1 MTEQQPGWRNV
12 TDIITVAFRS
22 YRREPVELFVRT
34 CNRIDGC
41 RLGQRRHLNVERG
54 VRMNDMDK
62 LLAARFFFVDPDR
75 PPLEVK
81 LGNGKFE
88 AGAGSGNRIFR
99 FELWNKGILLF
110 WTHCCPDGSEAK
122 VSGDTLTIE
131 YVVRNALFAGIDY
144 RGDSS
149 VNDVASLAFRFV
161 AKVGPDKSLVVSS
174 LTVGK
179 PVAGG
184 FYQEFKGYEVWK
196 DDAKTA
202 KFRWALE
209 SDARSVPLFLAMG
222 AQQVTVT
229 KNIDHYIP
237 VAIRRAKNPQ
247 SNQYRIEISLG
258 LNNDTRLESVIWP
271 EVETDGVLPVA
282 GPRFRLS
289 ADARS
294 ARSLEY
300 GVPLNFDTASKP
312 SAYGLVQTDPW
323 SPPTE
328 KDRAVWRE
336 FRIERLSPYR
346 LLEGFNASVSGPVRN
361 AIAVSNEGDG
371 ISALPQIDP
380 PVNDPDA
387 AGAPPA
393 ATATIVWQQQDLNPG
408 GRKWGNAEFGS
419 ARDVGI
425 KTTGPFQVRVTF
437 PGFASSQG
445 PLGFHAD
452 CAFVDINKNDEGH
465 KFGPDAVMTLTKS
478 RGFDER
484 DVDIGAMRLN
494 SRSAELKTF
503 RLAWGLAFD
512 RQRPMLQRP
521 AFHLDCALAK
531 LEARPAGFDP
541 VPSSRFSDD
550 TNSAL
555 LQMPILGK
563 VDRKKDD
570 VQILG
575 EHDREDDVQS
585 VLDITEWGRDDRSR
599 SLALTLSA
607 QKRPPAD
614 GAVAQRPPV
623 PLELIVLEPAPFFL
637 AKVSLPMPLASA
649 DNPDGNLYASW
660 SLNDAE
666 GPQWRYRSSE
676 PNATL
681 TLPNQGVGEAY
692 ERRKDID
699 EPPTDVVRPAI
710 EYRLGPHA
718 VFTLRLRDDERA
730 YSDLP
735 WNFRQL
741 FGQPGE
747 VAPGPLLSSAKFE
760 LLYGLQTTLT
770 PAGIRLTTD
779 EVRRGRIAQ
788 RFDMDGSAEKL
799 PRASDASPKY
809 REAWDALVESYQSR
823 LLSLHPYRPLAD
835 DALRFDQ
842 SSGLSQR
849 LRLAKAGET
858 HRNEFA
864 DLHPEPYLDKGDAGI
879 DKGLRGGATF
889 GFESKRIYDAV
900 TRDLQSTSGELSR
913 VAWTALGGYGALKA
927 RFDEDR
933 SIIEANVELGR
944 VSHYAVERIGRIGV
958 FWNRAKHVIV
968 YERTTQRADRYALGD
983 EQQNELAFLPIVRKI
998 DEYIEILE
1006 PERRFAPAGKPT
1018 QATGFVQGLKFADR
1032 IIRVSSLWGADV
1044 GEVGWSVP
1052 LWRRDG
1058 NAAVFPKPMVNL
1070 IAASEDAGEEAL
1082 HAIADPEHL
1091 LFFTN
1096 TVRDTSGDTDRWPA
1110 VEGVDFVDAAVRLE
1124 STDTVFGDRSAD
1136 TLRRPLSSPAE
1147 SPSAIAT
1154 CTWRI
1159 EDGERPINLIAG
1171 RGPQPISAKLRNLT
1185 VMRKPAALAGEATP
1199 TRRARSLLAEFD
1211 ALRRDVRDTVR
1222 DGLMAGWGE
1231 ARWKAEKGRLE
1242 EKIKALREALD
1253 ADIDKLFGSS
1263 PCKLLTE
1270 QALRPLR
1277 ALSQDVRNRIDE
1289 EGARIQRDALALQK
1303 MAESDIQRLAGEF
1316 LHRIDM
1322 LAASGDL
1329 AKAQID
1335 ETLLRIQSDL
1345 DLFQTQAVAAVEQS
1359 KVELQALLVDIG
1371 SGFDLSVHRLRI
1383 VRAQQI
1389 VSTTRQR
1396 LLPTLDDLERAC
1408 AHFAAR
1414 WEGKK
1419 EAKTL
1424 AERLR
1429 DLIRQARK
1437 ALEDDALSKADAV
1450 LHAAAQAVT
1459 VAEKDLSDAINA
1471 TSGHLKTAC
1480 QHFVNTIVEVRKLLD
1495 DGVGQ
1500 FKALSGE
1507 AFAAFSTAIK
1517 TLREAIVTVRGNLN
1531 DAIDAQTFVAAVD
1544 VAKTQLKS
1552 TIGTIYNQ
1560 ADKQISKFIEEKK
1573 ICDFLPAVD
1582 AARIAALQKLLAD
1595 VEKLV
1600 AAMGQGVL
1608 AAALKNFD
1616 GTWSEFSS
1624 ALEDASDWVNH
1635 VTDSLGESVR
1645 TAINAPLSLLRA
1657 FGAAP
1662 NLPELSFNR
1671 EWLEYVFDPSDLT
1684 IDISPVTSFFAEL
1697 GDGLKGLSL
1706 NLPSVGLDASG
1717 LLPAALRD
1725 FDLNV
1730 VFGSLG
1736 GVKMPGL
1743 LSRVKL
1749 PNLDRNAVRVTH
1761 GFDKKTKRA
1770 WVQADVD
1777 VPYDTNPVLFDA
1789 MSLALRLVKPKFS
1802 ARSRMDAG
1810 LEGKPAFYAK
1820 GEIASTIRLEFSGSP
1835 LVDLRDA
1842 TIRFDDRG
1850 QFDFDFSPDRIDFK
1864 AGLKFLAD
1872 LIRTRSEIDQNPEK
1886 ARGFVP
1892 ALIEADGVPIGVRT
1906 TLELD
1911 PGPLNFGAFSIDGL
1925 ALNLSFELV
1934 AKPEFKVGTRLSLAS
1949 PDKPFMLSVGLLGG
1963 GGWLAAAASY
1973 LPSKG
1978 LVESEVDISIAVG
1991 RVFAVNF
1998 GPVRG
2003 MAQVVFGVN
2012 AKFVSS
2018 GSRSR
2023 FSLIVFFLFSGNVRL
2038 WGIITV
2044 SLYLRLEIEY
2054 QSSGSLVG
2062 RGVVHVTV
2070 KIGRFFK
2077 RTVRQRV
2084 NYRFAGKEGGQKAL
2098 TARAKADA
2106 LPDAQPQPVDHGQR
2120 AAAYLDR
2127 YED

>member
-1 MTEQQPGWRNV
+1 
-12 TDIITVAFRS
+12 
-22 YRREPVELFVRT
+22 
-34 CNRIDGC
+34 
-41 RLGQRRHLNVERG
+41 
-54 VRMNDMDK
+54 MNHTG
-62 LLAARFFFVDPDR
+62 A
-75 PPLEVK
+75 
-81 LGNGKFE
+81 E
-88 AGAGSGNRIFR
+88 A
-99 FELWNKGILLF
+99 EKK
-110 WTHCCPDGSEAK
+110 T
-122 VSGDTLTIE
+122 E
-131 YVVRNALFAGIDY
+131 YV
-144 RGDSS
+144 
-149 VNDVASLAFRFV
+149 
-161 AKVGPDKSLVVSS
+161 
-174 LTVGK
+174 
-179 PVAGG
+179 
-184 FYQEFKGYEVWK
+184 
-196 DDAKTA
+196 
-202 KFRWALE
+202 
-209 SDARSVPLFLAMG
+209 
-222 AQQVTVT
+222 
-229 KNIDHYIP
+229 
-237 VAIRRAKNPQ
+237 
-247 SNQYRIEISLG
+247 
-258 LNNDTRLESVIWP
+258 
-271 EVETDGVLPVA
+271 
-282 GPRFRLS
+282 
-289 ADARS
+289 
-294 ARSLEY
+294 
-300 GVPLNFDTASKP
+300 
-312 SAYGLVQTDPW
+312 LVQTDPW
-323 SPPTE
+323 SPPAE
-328 KDRAVWRE
+328 NDRSVWRE
-336 FRIERLSPYR
+336 FRIEHLSPYR
-346 LLEGFNASVSGPVRN
+346 LLKGFNASVAGPVRN
-361 AIAVSNEGDG
+361 AIAVSNEGDV

-380 PVNDPDA
+380 PENDPDGA
-387 AGAPPA
+387 VAPPP

-408 GRKWGNAEFGS
+408 QSKWANGEFGS
-419 ARDVGI
+419 ARNVGI
-425 KTTGPFQVRVTF
+425 NTTGHFPVRVTF

-452 CAFVDINKNDEGH
+452 CAFVNIKKDDEGH
-465 KFGPDAVMTLTKS
+465 KFGPDAVMTLTNS
-478 RGFDER
+478 RGFEER

-494 SRSAELKTF
+494 SRSAELKKF

-512 RQRPMLQRP
+512 RQRPALQRQ
-521 AFHLDCALAK
+521 AFHLDCALAG

-541 VPSSRFSDD
+541 LPASRFSDD

-563 VDRKKDD
+563 VDRKDD
-570 VQILG
+570 MQILG
-575 EHDREDDVQS
+575 EVDREDDVQS
-585 VLDITEWGRDDRSR
+585 VLGITEWGRDDRSR
-599 SLALTLSA
+599 SLTLTLSA
-607 QKRPPAD
+607 QKRLPVD
-614 GAVAQRPPV
+614 GADSQRPPM

-660 SLNDAE
+660 SLSDAE
-666 GPQWRYRSSE
+666 GPQWRYRSPE

-681 TLPNQGVGEAY
+681 TLPTQGVGEAY

-699 EPPTDVVRPAI
+699 EPPKNGVRPAI
-710 EYRLGPHA
+710 NYRLGPHA

-741 FGQPGE
+741 FGRPGE
-747 VAPGPLLSSAKFE
+747 VAPGPLLSSATFE

-770 PAGIRLTTD
+770 PTGIRLTRD

-788 RFDMDGSAEKL
+788 RFDMDGSAKKM
-799 PRASDASPKY
+799 PRASDASPEY
-809 REAWDALVESYQSR
+809 RKAWDALVESYQSR

-842 SSGLSQR
+842 NSGLSQR
-849 LRLAKAGET
+849 LRLAKAGQKDLA
-858 HRNEFA
+858 EFA
-864 DLHPEPYLDKGDAGI
+864 DLHPEPYLDKDAAVK
-879 DKGLRGGATF
+879 DKWLRGGATF
-889 GFESKRIYDAV
+889 GFESKRIYEAV

-968 YERTTQRADRYALGD
+968 YERTTQRAERYGIAGD
-983 EQQNELAFLPIVRKI
+983 KEEQNPLKYLPIVRKI

-1006 PERRFAPAGKPT
+1006 PERRFAPAGQSS

-1052 LWRRDG
+1052 LWRPDDD
-1058 NAAVFPKPMVNL
+1058 AAVFPKPMVNL

-1096 TVRDTSGDTDRWPA
+1096 TVRGASGDTDRWPA
-1110 VEGVDFVDAAVRLE
+1110 VEGVDFVDAAARLE

-1147 SPSAIAT
+1147 SPPAIAT

-1185 VMRKPAALAGEATP
+1185 VMRKPAALVGEPSPSRIFGA
-1199 TRRARSLLAEFD
+1199 LLAEAESIRHDLRETVRRGLSEFWDEKRWLLEKDRILGRIEAFKNSEQLKSLEDLKTKTPCDLLVAQAHRPINALSRDLRSRIADESEKIRQRVIGLGDDAQAQLKTLADDFRGRIDVLVDNKDMVLENVDGAIRRMEADIDHVRLVLHATLGEAASALHEALDKAGQTIDLDAYRLRIARARRAVEVIRWKSTQAFMDLDRAIEVLSRYWKGKGQGNDSLPARLRAFAKQATERAESLLTVVDTRLAEAEKVTENLEVELKKLQQDFRKAISDAETAVQSHID
-1211 ALRRDVRDTVR
+1211 ALQKAVKDSLNDVRLDLDALSVEVSSA
-1222 DGLMAGWGE
+1222 L
-1231 ARWKAEKGRLE
+1231 
-1242 EKIKALREALD
+1242 IALREKVSTIEADLRKATSPERFLIILD
-1253 ADIDKLFGSS
+1253 
-1263 PCKLLTE
+1263 
-1270 QALRPLR
+1270 
-1277 ALSQDVRNRIDE
+1277 
-1289 EGARIQRDALALQK
+1289 EGARVLSSETESVFSTVKINIDAKIRGVVCPYLPGLSLA
-1303 MAESDIQRLAGEF
+1303 SDFTNLRGV
-1316 LHRIDM
+1316 
-1322 LAASGDL
+1322 
-1329 AKAQID
+1329 ID
-1335 ETLLRIQSDL
+1335 ELK
-1345 DLFQTQAVAAVEQS
+1345 E
-1359 KVELQALLVDIG
+1359 LVD
-1371 SGFDLSVHRLRI
+1371 RLKPSELASI
-1383 VRAQQI
+1383 KEA
-1389 VSTTRQR
+1389 
-1396 LLPTLDDLERAC
+1396 LERE
-1408 AHFAAR
+1408 
-1414 WEGKK
+1414 WDEWSKSLDKVSKG
-1419 EAKTL
+1419 
-1424 AERLR
+1424 LR
-1429 DLIRQARK
+1429 
-1437 ALEDDALSKADAV
+1437 
-1450 LHAAAQAVT
+1450 H
-1459 VAEKDLSDAINA
+1459 
-1471 TSGHLKTAC
+1471 
-1480 QHFVNTIVEVRKLLD
+1480 
-1495 DGVGQ
+1495 
-1500 FKALSGE
+1500 
-1507 AFAAFSTAIK
+1507 
-1517 TLREAIVTVRGNLN
+1517 
-1531 DAIDAQTFVAAVD
+1531 AID
-1544 VAKTQLKS
+1544 
-1552 TIGTIYNQ
+1552 
-1560 ADKQISKFIEEKK
+1560 
-1573 ICDFLPAVD
+1573 
-1582 AARIAALQKLLAD
+1582 
-1595 VEKLV
+1595 
-1600 AAMGQGVL
+1600 
-1608 AAALKNFD
+1608 
-1616 GTWSEFSS
+1616 
-1624 ALEDASDWVNH
+1624 
-1635 VTDSLGESVR
+1635 SLSESVR

-1684 IDISPVTSFFAEL
+1684 IDISPMTSFFAEL

-1706 NLPSVGLDASG
+1706 NLPSIGLDASG

-1749 PNLDRNAVRVTH
+1749 PNLDRNAVKVTH

-1789 MSLALRLVKPKFS
+1789 MSLALRLVKPTFS

-1810 LEGKPAFYAK
+1810 LGGKPTFYAK
-1820 GEIASTIRLEFSGSP
+1820 GEIASTIRLEFSGNP

-1872 LIRTRSEIDQNPEK
+1872 LIRARNTVGKDPEQ

-1978 LVESEVDISIAVG
+1978 LVESEVDIAIAVG

-1998 GPVRG
+1998 GPIRG

-2054 QSSGSLVG
+2054 QPSGSLVG

-2098 TARAKADA
+2098 AARAAA
-2106 LPDAQPQPVDHGQR
+2106 PAPLDAQPQPVDHGQR
-2120 AAAYLDR
+2120 AAAYLAR